1 MIDPCIETDRILLH
15 FRVLGTQAQ
24 DLAEKAE
31 ITSAMIEHEPQMQ
44 WFLNGA
50 RKG

>member
-1 MIDPCIETDRILLH
+1 MIDPCIETDGN
-15 FRVLGTQAQ
+15 FVAQ

-44 WFLNGA
+44 WRLNGD
-50 RKG
+50 